1 MFATGYNQGL
11 KAIRDA
17 LPALLIELWA
27 LEFDSNGEEVQF
39 EEDGNPLSK
48 ARLALPPKESIIDL
62 PRSSI
67 NDDLASTAPSS
78 HVASATNSTDVTKL

>member
-1 MFATGYNQGL
+1 MFATGYNQDL
-11 KAIRDA
+11 KATRDA
-17 LPALLIELWA
+17 LAAPLVELWA

-48 ARLALPPKESIIDL
+48 ARLALPPKESVIDL

-67 NDDLASTAPSS
+67 NDDLKVLPQVLLWHLPLT
-78 HVASATNSTDVTKL
+78 LLM